1 MIEKNLKDQIMNK
14 VIDATEK
21 RLERQENQLM
31 SELNC
36 IEIEICKHLE
46 TLISVNWESPS
57 LKAVIMLKISQ
68 RKKMWHELDQIWG
81 FN

>member
-14 VIDATEK
+14 VIDAPRK

-57 LKAVIMLKISQ
+57 LQAVIMLKISQ
-68 RKKMWHELDQIWG
+68 RKKMWNELDKIWG